1 MFPLLDDGAVIK
13 SFRIQADVRIGGGT
27 SSPADGFSFNLAR
40 PGDPV
45 LDDGDGYASSPT
57 GETNL
62 PEEGTTTGL
71 AIGFDEWFSGGEDV
85 IGLSV
90 RIDDQLIDQFGF
102 PEFHGDFDDTASL
115 QTGPANT
122 DPSGL
127 GWAPFSIDLDSDKNL
142 LVTYKGVTAFDGVV
156 NFDPG
161 PLQPVIA
168 GSTRSDANSAHHID
182 NISISTD
189 VQQIPGL
196 VAHYPFDETS
206 GVFTLL
212 DISGNGHHATT
223 SGVDTGVAGFDGN
236 AVRFDQVDD
245 SVLIPSIPDAIG
257 DMTPDTEMTV
267 SLWVK
272 EENFFADN
280 EQRSLFTVRNGTG
293 NEIQFLWDRT
303 PAGAGPDND
312 GFKVV
317 QFETIGGAFAGT
329 FVTGGRVEGSG
340 TPLGFGDGE
349 WHHVVFERR
358 GTMTHIYVDGKPKAW
373 GPTVVGPQLAG
384 GEAAIGNSI
393 QTLVQAMNGS
403 IDDVQIY
410 DYGIGEDAV
419 EWLFQNPGEPFDIN
433 DCNGD
438 GVVDIQDVNCAC
450 EAGDTDLADAIII
463 AIGSIVGDADGN
475 GTVDF
480 PDFVRLS
487 NNFQEP
493 GQYTDGDFNWDGT
506 VTFLDFVL
514 LSNNFGS
521 SGGGSGTF
529 DSPEPTSL
537 GLLGLGGLLLG
548 RALRGSRNGAKAQ
561 RK

>member
-1 MFPLLDDGAVIK
+1 MPD
-13 SFRIQADVRIGGGT
+13 
-27 SSPADGFSFNLAR
+27 
-40 PGDPV
+40 
-45 LDDGDGYASSPT
+45 
-57 GETNL
+57 ETAL
-62 PEEGTTTGL
+62 
-71 AIGFDEWFSGGEDV
+71 
-85 IGLSV
+85 
-90 RIDDQLIDQFGF
+90 R
-102 PEFHGDFDDTASL
+102 
-115 QTGPANT
+115 
-122 DPSGL
+122 
-127 GWAPFSIDLDSDKNL
+127 
-142 LVTYKGVTAFDGVV
+142 
-156 NFDPG
+156 NFDPLTFQILWSRAITIADEMSATLVRTAFSSVVRDNHDYAVAIYDAG
-161 PLQPVIA
+161 GRMLAQSNQCTPGQLGAMPLFVADCLKQYPAETLEPGDVLITNDPWVGSGHTPDIYLATPLFRDGNLA
-168 GSTRSDANSAHHID
+168 GFAANSAHHID